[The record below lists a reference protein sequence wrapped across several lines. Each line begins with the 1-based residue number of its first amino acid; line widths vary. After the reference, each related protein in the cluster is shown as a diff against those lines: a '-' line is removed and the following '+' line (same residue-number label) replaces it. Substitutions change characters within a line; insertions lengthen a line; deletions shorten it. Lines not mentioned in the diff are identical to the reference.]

1 MLLKHGLCRVRAEVE
16 SPPFESA
23 TSYSLWCRS
32 AVETSRSSRIYEV
45 QEVNTDL
52 RLRQFEKQVVRQVL
66 AAKEEKSN
74 KFRLDRMLLIDK

>member
-1 MLLKHGLCRVRAEVE
+1 
-16 SPPFESA
+16 
-23 TSYSLWCRS
+23 
-32 AVETSRSSRIYEV
+32 VETSRSSRIYEV